1 MTFITTSLGS
11 DITLN
16 NGRLDSSLSV
26 AQSVDDN
33 RMSVS
38 GVSLNEEGINMMTYD
53 KAFKALSRLMTVMD
67 EQLEML
73 INKTG
78 VVGR

>member
-1 MTFITTSLGS
+1 MGS

-67 EQLEML
+67 EELEML

-78 VVGR
+78 IVGR